1 MRTLS
6 RFHFHG
12 MYSTSIANRYF
23 PFYQRDTNFGR
34 RITSNV
40 KLGPKHTN
48 LCITALYDK
57 RMSGIFNHFKISF
70 AFQHNHSFFS
80 LENRRITQTAV
91 RVHQYFG
98 AIRQNNRKCLP
109 PRNTQSVYLNFSL
122 SCFLVFSL
130 HRAITH
136 SF

>member
-23 PFYQRDTNFGR
+23 SFYQRDANFGR

-70 AFQHNHSFFS
+70 TFQRNHSFFS
-80 LENRRITQTAV
+80 LENRRIAQTAV

-98 AIRQNNRKCLP
+98 AVGQNNCKCLP
-109 PRNTQSVYLNFSL
+109 SGNTQSVYLDFSL
-122 SCFLVFSL
+122 SHFLVFSL
-130 HRAITH
+130 YRTIIH